1 MILKKHIPDKPASAY
16 GLVRPEMTP
25 DLSCG
30 AAWQ

>member
-1 MILKKHIPDKPASAY
+1 MILKKLIPNKPASAY

-25 DLSCG
+25 DMFCG